1 MEFKKS
7 DGKVI
12 SIKLGIFD
20 LLVAV
25 KIDEA
30 DEVEEIEIVVAGSN
44 VDTLGEGLMALVGTG
59 LGSPIL

>member
-1 MEFKKS
+1 M
-7 DGKVI
+7 I

-44 VDTLGEGLMALVGTG
+44 LDTLGEGLIALVGTG